1 MLGNPMPLDTA
12 LTICFPHGGVQKST
26 MLKAI
31 RQGKLNC
38 SRLGRVYLVTAM
50 FCRVAPLATLGAM

>member
-1 MLGNPMPLDTA
+1 MNNPMPLNIA
-12 LTICFPHGGVQKST
+12 LQNHFPHGGVSIST

-38 SRLGRVYLVTAM
+38 SRLGRVYLVTAV
-50 FCRVAPLATLGAM
+50 FCHVALLATRGAM

>member
-1 MLGNPMPLDTA
+1 MNSPMPLNIA
-12 LTICFPHGGVQKST
+12 LQKCFPHGGVSIST
-26 MLKAI
+26 MQKAI

>member
-1 MLGNPMPLDTA
+1 MTVPMPLSTA
-12 LTICFPHGGVQKST
+12 IALHFPHGGVSIST